1 MINFDRFKTALAIA
15 FVGLLLAVL
24 IFTFLTLPGGVGRPR
39 GFSGESLFVV
49 LSVALAMII
58 GGATVATGVQAIFT
72 QSSPRG
78 GSSLGDA
85 FQQNLRVFAWIV
97 GSISA
102 SYTVVTIAERLIDA
116 LLAAG

>member
-72 QSSPRG
+72 QSSPAAVLVWGMRF
-78 GSSLGDA
+78 SKT
-85 FQQNLRVFAWIV
+85 
-97 GSISA
+97 SA
-102 SYTVVTIAERLIDA
+102 YLP
-116 LLAAG
+116 G